1 MIALQSENIIVL
13 HPEWTPS
20 KLISRIYL
28 KKVYLEDLH
37 IQRDL

>member
-13 HPEWTPS
+13 YPEWTPS
-20 KLISRIYL
+20 KLISWIYL

-37 IQRDL
+37 I